1 MKIVPHR
8 RFTIDTRLTPLE
20 VQARLRD
27 AVEAPTFR
35 LTKPERPFTGRV
47 DGASFDVMR
56 SIQGRNSFRPRV
68 RGAIEAAGRGA
79 RLTGTMQVH
88 VLVLAVMALVLSV
101 LGSVFG
107 SLILTDLRGGFLNP
121 LLLAPMVPI
130 VALPVAMVITFIRE
144 ARRAFDEIGRIVDAS
159 HGELG

>member
-1 MKIVPHR
+1 MKIIPHR

-68 RGAIEAAGRGA
+68 RGTIEAAGRGA
-79 RLTGTMQVH
+79 P
-88 VLVLAVMALVLSV
+88 
-101 LGSVFG
+101 
-107 SLILTDLRGGFLNP
+107 LIG
-121 LLLAPMVPI
+121 
-130 VALPVAMVITFIRE
+130 LPTAMVVTFIRE